1 MKNAFIITLFA
12 GSIYALAG
20 CSGDHSTRSGIDTVK
35 NRYGST
41 INDTTKASEKNID
54 TGKVT
59 TTTGDASSIDN
70 SASGG
75 TKISKD
81 TAKQKTPAKKQ

>member
-1 MKNAFIITLFA
+1 MKNILIITLLA
-12 GSIYALAG
+12 GSIYALTS
-20 CSGDHSTRSGIDTVK
+20 CSGDHSSRSNIDTVK
-35 NRYGST
+35 NKYGSG
-41 INDTTKASEKNID
+41 INDTANVSEKNID

-59 TTTGDASSIDN
+59 TTTGDASSVDN

-81 TAKQKTPAKKQ
+81 TTQQKTPAKK

>member
-1 MKNAFIITLFA
+1 MKNIFIITLLA

-20 CSGDHSTRSGIDTVK
+20 CNGDHSAHSNIDTVK
-35 NRYGST
+35 NRYGSG
-41 INDTTKASEKNID
+41 INDTTKVSGKNID

-59 TTTGDASSIDN
+59 STTGDASSIDN

-75 TKISKD
+75 TKMSKD
-81 TAKQKTPAKKQ
+81 TIRPKAPAKKQ